1 MQIVAAALLTVGEA
15 GRGVGAILTGQIA
28 LHGSADASD
37 ASSFGRLKYQL
48 VLKIYIKRRN

>member
-28 LHGSADASD
+28 LHGSADAGD
-37 ASSFGRLKYQL
+37 ASSFGRMKY
-48 VLKIYIKRRN
+48 